1 MKKRITPFSRFASK
15 GLSTCSA
22 GMLLVTVAHAANTA
36 AAPAGMDA
44 MVQTVMQAHQI
55 PGMAIAIIQPSK
67 TSYHNYGVASRE
79 TGQPVRETT
88 LFEIGS
94 LSKPFTAL
102 VAQRAETE
110 GRIDLSVPASRYVA
124 ALRGSAFD
132 RITLRQLGT
141 YSAGELPLQF
151 PDNVTTPA
159 DVLAY

>member
-79 TGQPVRETT
+79 TGQPVDYVH
-88 LFEIGS
+88 FH
-94 LSKPFTAL
+94 TADLDFGKRLAIARLRSPQHL
-102 VAQRAETE
+102 VAR
-110 GRIDLSVPASRYVA
+110 
-124 ALRGSAFD
+124 RGD
-132 RITLRQLGT
+132 GT
-141 YSAGELPLQF
+141 YLQE
-151 PDNVTTPA
+151 PA
-159 DVLAY
+159 ARALIRAYGYE